1 MNDLHLLSIMLLAV
15 SSSLDNFGVGV
26 SYGLRKICIPLSL
39 NLVIAFVN
47 SCGTLFSML
56 FGKGVSGFMQPSTAG
71 YLGAFL
77 LIGIGLW
84 IIVMEFRKRKAERSP
99 SPVSDQ
105 KPSVVKKNLFSRI
118 ISLIDD
124 PFAAG
129 GLCSGQV
136 TMREGA
142 ILAAALTLS
151 NISTGIAAGMIG
163 FNPALTTI
171 AVFNCSVLAI
181 AIGEKIGHYSGAG
194 IIKGISGIA
203 AGLLLAFIGLYEI
216 LG

>member
-1 MNDLHLLSIMLLAV
+1 MNDLHLLSILLLAV

-26 SYGLRKICIPLSL
+26 SYGMRNICIPLSL

-56 FGKGVSGFMQPSTAG
+56 FGKGLSGYLKPVTAG
-71 YLGAFL
+71 YIGAFL

-84 IIVMEFRKRKAERSP
+84 IIVMEFLKKETERSS
-99 SPVSDQ
+99 SPASSE
-105 KPSVVKKNLFSRI
+105 KTSVRKKNLFSRI
-118 ISLIDD
+118 SSFIDD

-129 GLCSGQV
+129 VLCSGQV
-136 TMREGA
+136 TMKEGA
-142 ILAAALTLS
+142 ILASALTLS

-171 AVFNCSVLAI
+171 AIFNCSVLAI
-181 AIGEKIGHYSGAG
+181 AIGEKIGHYSGARV
-194 IIKGISGIA
+194 IKGITGIA

-216 LG
+216 LS